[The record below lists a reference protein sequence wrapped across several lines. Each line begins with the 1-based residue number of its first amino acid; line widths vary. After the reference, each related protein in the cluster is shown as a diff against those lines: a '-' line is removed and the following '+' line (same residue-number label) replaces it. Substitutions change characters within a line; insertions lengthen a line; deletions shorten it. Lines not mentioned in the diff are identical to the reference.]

1 MLFRMAVLALVL
13 LTVSL
18 SVANSQDGNPKP
30 CMRAKHNNAH
40 NVFLKRHLPD
50 GVPSKTMDQNMWG
63 ALLRQIKT
71 CGRPTQSFFQP
82 HQRELVNRVCTRSG
96 GKALSGNLC
105 ISKEPFNFVTV
116 RLDMDEGLCGIRSV
130 RNETKHIIL
139 GCDEVANVCQP
150 VHFEGNPTSRV
161 PSNNQPDCG
170 DRSAGGSGSRVVF
183 QHGLLI
189 ATFVVLVSILQC

>member
-1 MLFRMAVLALVL
+1 MLRMEVLVL
-13 LTVSL
+13 VLVLMGVSV
-18 SVANSQDGNPKP
+18 SGAVEGNPRP

-50 GVPSKTMDQNMWG
+50 GVPLQTLDQNLWG

-71 CGRPTQSFFQP
+71 CGRPTQSFF
-82 HQRELVNRVCTRSG
+82 HSSQRALVSSVCTRSG

-105 ISKEPFNFVTV
+105 ISKQPFNFVTV
-116 RLDMDEGLCGIRSV
+116 RLDVDEGTCGIRSV

-139 GCDEVANVCQP
+139 GCDEIGNACQP

-161 PSNNQPDCG
+161 PNNNLPDCG
-170 DRSAGGSGSRVVF
+170 DGSAGGSGSRLVL
-183 QHGLLI
+183 HHTLLI
-189 ATFVVLVSILQC
+189 STLSVIASLIWC